1 MPTIKNRTLGGSCST
16 PAIERRRAKPACA
29 HAIKNR
35 TLGGS
40 CSSPAIKGRRAK
52 PACAHA
58 IKNRT
63 LGGSCSTP
71 AIERRRAKPACAHA
85 IKNRTL
91 GGSCS
96 TPAIERRRAKPACAH
111 ASHFLRPNGE
121 SRAIHGAEC
130 YSPQPLLAQCPL
142 STLLRSAASTSVSGG
157 YPRSE
162 TMNRE

>member
-1 MPTIKNRTLGGSCST
+1 MPTIKNRTLRGSCST
-16 PAIERRRAKPACA
+16 PAIERHRAKPA
-29 HAIKNR
+29 
-35 TLGGS
+35 S
-40 CSSPAIKGRRAK
+40 
-52 PACAHA
+52 AHA

-85 IKNRTL
+85 INNRTL
-91 GGSCS
+91 RGS
-96 TPAIERRRAKPACAH
+96 RRRAKAASAH
-111 ASHFLRPNGE
+111 RAAYVVRRGGE
-121 SRAIHGAEC
+121 TRAIHSAEC
-130 YSPQPLLAQCPL
+130 YSPQPLLPQCPL